1 MITRATAH
9 NSLSTGGEGN
19 RVHYRVSG
27 WKHGATT
34 SRSPFAKALQKTGAF
49 GAARLRVTSTSGST
63 SRFETKG
70 FTHPRIGSR
79 RAGRAQTTGAGR
91 KDRPGERQEHAV
103 SEFDDLAKKA
113 EGYAEQHPDQTDKA
127 INEVEGMA
135 ENETGHQHDQQI
147 EGVTDA
153 AEQHFGLGQD
163 QNQGQDQQGNQQ

>member
-1 MITRATAH
+1 
-9 NSLSTGGEGN
+9 
-19 RVHYRVSG
+19 
-27 WKHGATT
+27 
-34 SRSPFAKALQKTGAF
+34 
-49 GAARLRVTSTSGST
+49 
-63 SRFETKG
+63 
-70 FTHPRIGSR
+70 
-79 RAGRAQTTGAGR
+79 
-91 KDRPGERQEHAV
+91 V